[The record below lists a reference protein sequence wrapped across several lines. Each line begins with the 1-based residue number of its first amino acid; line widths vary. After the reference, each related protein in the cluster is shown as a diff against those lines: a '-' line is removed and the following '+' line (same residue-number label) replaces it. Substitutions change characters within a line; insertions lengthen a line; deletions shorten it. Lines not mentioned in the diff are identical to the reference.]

1 VKVVSVLTS
10 ASDGGAEFAAVAML
24 DALAARGHDVVL
36 LSNQAG
42 IGRDTR
48 VAVRPVALGSKLSR
62 RTYPTLAAA
71 APVLLARL
79 RRALEREAP
88 YDALLVHFKKEQLLA
103 PALPRGLRPVLA
115 WAEWGPVPSPLRR
128 GPANRAYRWAARD
141 VDAVLA
147 VSSGTQASVVAAGV
161 DPRRVHVVHNV
172 VSAEDVRPDPAGGD
186 RLRAELGIAQEAF
199 VIGCVSR
206 WHPKKRNDVV
216 VDAALRLAADRDGR
230 PVALV
235 MAGDGDMEAALR
247 ARAAPLG
254 PAAHFLPTPGPRL
267 TGVLSACDAVVFCPS
282 PTEGAPRA
290 VILTMLCER
299 PCVAG
304 GREGVTD
311 LLAPGT
317 GAIAEPE
324 HDPAAVAALLRRYR
338 DDPALGRREGAAAR
352 RRAAEMHDAERIGA
366 QVERLL
372 RLDGGAGTPPR

>member
-10 ASDGGAEFAAVAML
+10 AADGGAEFAARAML
-24 DALAARGHDVVL
+24 DALAARGHDVVM
-36 LSNQAG
+36 LSNRAG

-48 VAVRPVALGSKLSR
+48 VAVRPVALGPKLSR
-62 RTYPTLAAA
+62 RSYPRLTAG

-103 PALPRGLRPVLA
+103 PMLPRRLRPVLA
-115 WAEWGPVPSPLRR
+115 WAEWGPVPPPLRR
-128 GPANRAYRWAARD
+128 GPANRAYAWAARD

-147 VSSGTQASVVAAGV
+147 VSAGTRASVVAAGV

-172 VSAEDVRPDPAGGD
+172 VSATEIKPDPAAGE
-186 RLRAELGIAQEAF
+186 RLRTELGIAPEAF

-206 WHPKKRNDVV
+206 WHPHKRNDVA
-216 VDAALRLAADRDGR
+216 VDAALRLAADSDAR

-235 MAGDGDMEAALR
+235 MAGDGKTEAALR

-254 PAAHFLPTPGPRL
+254 SAAHFLPTPGPRL
-267 TGVLSACDAVVFCPS
+267 TGVLSACDTVVFCPA

-290 VILTMLCER
+290 VILAMLCER
-299 PCVAG
+299 PCVASG
-304 GREGVTD
+304 PEGVAD
-311 LLAPGT
+311 LLGAA
-317 GAIAEPE
+317 AIAQPE

-338 DDPALGRREGAAAR
+338 DDPALARREGAAAR
-352 RRAAEMHDAERIGA
+352 RRAAQMHDAERIGA

-372 RLDGGAGTPPR
+372 SVDSG